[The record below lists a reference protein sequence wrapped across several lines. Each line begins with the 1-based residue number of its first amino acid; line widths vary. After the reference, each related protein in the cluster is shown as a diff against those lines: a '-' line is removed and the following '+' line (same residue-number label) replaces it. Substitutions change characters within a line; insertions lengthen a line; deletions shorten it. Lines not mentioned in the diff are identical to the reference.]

1 MQVLISWASVS
12 GFLATVCP
20 SDKTHVCPSHHNF
33 LGCWQHFPTYKSY
46 HILVDW
52 EVLIILYCMGYRML
66 LILSQ
71 LLCSVSSPSSTGHFQ
86 IFVVEVLSVPPP
98 GLGYHLLLPPWIIFG
113 CLQEYWMHQSN
124 KHLGNTSRHCD
135 SRNKQH
141 RLCIYH
147 DCFLKCL
154 TAVNKTHML
163 QLCLYQDMDK
173 CLVLAFH
180 IGQ

>member
-1 MQVLISWASVS
+1 
-12 GFLATVCP
+12 
-20 SDKTHVCPSHHNF
+20 
-33 LGCWQHFPTYKSY
+33 
-46 HILVDW
+46 
-52 EVLIILYCMGYRML
+52 
-66 LILSQ
+66 
-71 LLCSVSSPSSTGHFQ
+71 
-86 IFVVEVLSVPPP
+86 
-98 GLGYHLLLPPWIIFG
+98 
-113 CLQEYWMHQSN
+113 MHQSN

-163 QLCLYQDMDK
+163 QLCLCQDMDK

-180 IGQ
+180 IGQELKISLCQENGVHELVDLDSHKTEMASLLFKTLA